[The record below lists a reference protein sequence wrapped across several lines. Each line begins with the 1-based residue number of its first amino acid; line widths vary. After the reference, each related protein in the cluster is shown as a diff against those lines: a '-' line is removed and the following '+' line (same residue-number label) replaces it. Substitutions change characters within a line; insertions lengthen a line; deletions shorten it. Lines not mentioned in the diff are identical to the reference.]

1 MPYFIYFLAALGFWL
16 LGWTVVLG
24 MALLSRTAG
33 DRRPLSLLDQDDVL
47 EP

>member
-1 MPYFIYFLAALGFWL
+1 MPYFIYFLAAIGFWL

-24 MALLSRTAG
+24 MALLSRTAA
-33 DRRPLSLLDQDDVL
+33 RRPLSLLDQDDVL

>member
-1 MPYFIYFLAALGFWL
+1 MAYFMYFLAAIGFWL

-33 DRRPLSLLDQDDVL
+33 DRRPLSLLHQDDVL

>member
-1 MPYFIYFLAALGFWL
+1 MAYFIYFLAAIGFWL

-24 MALLSRTAG
+24 MALLSRTAAA
-33 DRRPLSLLDQDDVL
+33 RRPLSLLDQDDVL